1 MLLDKNHALIGLVVV
16 LVIGAGTLFA
26 VGATAGLL
34 VRGDVIEV
42 ELADAGGLKRGDFV
56 YVAGHR
62 AGEVLSVDIEE
73 DHVRASFSLTAPE
86 IPADSTASVILSNTL
101 GKRGLSLTPGTATQ
115 HLRAGDVIPLSRSS
129 TPVDLPE
136 LGDRATELLG
146 GVDVEAMQELTT
158 ALADVTEGTR
168 DEVEALLTGV
178 EDLSTVV
185 SERRDE
191 IEAVL
196 DRTSTVVDAAA
207 EKDAELLAIIDGFGQ
222 VLDRLVQRRADV
234 TRLLQQTASQSQ
246 ASAALIGDN
255 RAQLDEVLASFHE
268 DLAIVDQH
276 QVDLAHTLAYL
287 GVSLDGFSSIGVSF
301 DEARRDNPYWGN
313 VFVTGLGS
321 VGIGALL
328 DCDGAMDQLFTEAI
342 GPDPRCQPVEG
353 NPSEGDGPPTDRD
366 EPTGP
371 LDVPPSPDLG
381 VAVESLTRP
390 LSNPESLSRFLHTPG
405 ASGGHDR

>member
-1 MLLDKNHALIGLVVV
+1 MLLDKNHALIGLIVV

-34 VRGDVIEV
+34 VRGDVVEV

-62 AGEVLSVDIEE
+62 AGEVLSVDIEG
-73 DHVRASFSLTAPE
+73 DHVRARFSLTAPE
-86 IPADSTASVILSNTL
+86 IPADSTAAVILSNTL
-101 GKRGLSLTPGTATQ
+101 GKRGLSLTPGTASQVLTE
-115 HLRAGDVIPLSRSS
+115 GDVIPLERTS

-136 LGDRATELLG
+136 LGDRTTELLG
-146 GVDVEAMQELTT
+146 GVDVDALQELTT
-158 ALADVTEGTR
+158 ALADITEGTR
-168 DEVEALLTGV
+168 DEVEALLVGV
-178 EDLSTVV
+178 EDLSTIV

-196 DRTSTVVDAAA
+196 DRTYTVVDAVA
-207 EKDAELLAIIDGFGQ
+207 EKDAELVAIIDDFGH
-222 VLDRLVQRRADV
+222 VLDRLVQRRADI
-234 TRLLQQTASQSQ
+234 THLLRTTASQSQ

-268 DLAIVDQH
+268 DLALVDQH
-276 QVDLAHTLAYL
+276 QVDLAHTFAYL

-301 DEARRDNPYWGN
+301 GEARRDNPHWGN

-328 DCDGAMDQLFTEAI
+328 ECSGAMDQLFTEVI
-342 GPDPRCQPVEG
+342 GPDPRCEEIEG
-353 NPSEGDGPPTDRD
+353 NPSEGDGPPRDRD
-366 EPTGP
+366 DPAGPT
-371 LDVPPSPDLG
+371 DVPPAPDL
-381 VAVESLTRP
+381 ETLLETPTRP
-390 LSNPESLSRFLHTPG
+390 LSNPESLSRFLQPPS
-405 ASGGHDR
+405 SGDDR